1 MDAEPILPPG
11 SSAPRVDGKP
21 GRRPSFTCA
30 RSAVQAEPGFGGR
43 DAGAL
48 VTLVL
53 YRPFGGG
60 LPIGIER
67 RTGPDGER
75 VDLLVP
81 EIRL

>member
-1 MDAEPILPPG
+1 MDANPISPP
-11 SSAPRVDGKP
+11 STSAPRVGAER

-30 RSAVQAEPGFGGR
+30 RSAVRAERGGGGR
-43 DAGAL
+43 DGRVL
-48 VTLVL
+48 VTLVV
-53 YRPFGGG
+53 YRPLGGG

-67 RTGPDGER
+67 RIGPDGER